1 MDIPQNNRH
10 NMEQEN
16 STPKTKRFSSFKR
29 KVLKTF
35 DVSEDSLD
43 TAQLNLIDK
52 TLDKSM
58 LITGCAGSGK
68 SVIAMY
74 KAQQIMD
81 AGEDVIM
88 IAFTKSLNRYMYQGK
103 GNWHLGE
110 RFYYHWQ
117 WEHVGC
123 PSADY
128 IIVDEIQ
135 DFSEEEIDR
144 FISAARKNYFFF
156 GDTAQSI
163 YKGIKKTM
171 TIEDIQKKTGL
182 APLVLYNNY
191 RLPKSVAKI
200 TQDYVANTPLGDFQ
214 GFASKYADRVYQSKE
229 NSVPSFIQFRDE
241 AEQTANIIKLIN
253 ENHYRNVGILVPKNE
268 QVLNLKD
275 LFERDKF
282 DFELKYNA
290 GYNNPRNLDTLDFKT
305 QRPKL
310 MTYHSAKGLQ
320 FETVILPYYEGAVDV
335 EARKELYVA
344 MTRTYRYLYVMYIGE
359 LSAPLSEVDPILY
372 KSVKTS
378 KKTTAN
384 ETVDRKNIKE
394 LYPGLESIVDLLLD
408 NDIPFSHEGN
418 VELTDDNGIVIAQA
432 GLLLHDAKIAINPD
446 SQASKANFERAGYQT
461 VLSGDF
467 NINMVK

>member
-1 MDIPQNNRH
+1 
-10 NMEQEN
+10 MEKEN
-16 STPKTKRFSSFKR
+16 VSQKKRRFGSFKE

-35 DVSEDSLD
+35 DVSEDTLD
-43 TAQLNLIDK
+43 NAQLNLIDK

-88 IAFTKSLNRYMYQGK
+88 IAFTKSLSRYMYQGK
-103 GNWHLGE
+103 GDWHLGE

-117 WEHVGC
+117 WEHAGC

-135 DFSEEEIDR
+135 DFSMEEIKM

-171 TIEDIQKKTGL
+171 TVEDIQKMTGL
-182 APLVLYNNY
+182 EPLVLYNNY
-191 RLPKSVAKI
+191 RLPKAVAKI
-200 TQDYVANTPLGDFQ
+200 TQNYVANSPEYGFD
-214 GFASKYADRVYQSKE
+214 GFAARYAERVYQSKE
-229 NSVPSFIQFRDE
+229 NSMPSFIQFIDDKE
-241 AEQTANIIKLIN
+241 LTANIIKLIK
-253 ENHYRNVGILVPKNE
+253 ENNYKNVGIFVPRNE
-268 QVLNLKD
+268 QVLHLKA
-275 LFERDKF
+275 LFEKNNF

-290 GYNNPRNLDTLDFKT
+290 DDFSSNIDTLDFKT
-305 QRPKL
+305 TKPKL

-320 FETVILPYYEGAVDV
+320 FETVILPYYEGAADV
-335 EARKELYVA
+335 EARKALYVA

-359 LSAPLSEVDPILY
+359 LMAPLSDVDSILY
-372 KSVKTS
+372 KSVAATR
-378 KKTTAN
+378 KTTIYKKDEREA
-384 ETVDRKNIKE
+384 IKE
-394 LYPGLESIVDLLLD
+394 LYPGLEAIVDLLLD
-408 NDIPFSHEGN
+408 NDIPFSHDGD
-418 VELTDDNGIVIAQA
+418 VELIDEHGTVVAQA
-432 GLLLHDAKIAINPD
+432 GLLLQDAKIAINPD
-446 SQASKANFERAGYQT
+446 SEKSKRNFEQAGYHT
-461 VLSGDF
+461 VLAGDF
-467 NINMVK
+467 NISMVE